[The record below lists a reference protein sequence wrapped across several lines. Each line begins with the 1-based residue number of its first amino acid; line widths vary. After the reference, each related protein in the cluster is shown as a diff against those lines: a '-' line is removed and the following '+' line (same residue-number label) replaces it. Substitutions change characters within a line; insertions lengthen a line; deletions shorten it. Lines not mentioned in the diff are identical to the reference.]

1 MNLKNTLP
9 SLLASGL
16 LLAGSACQSE
26 DAGSP
31 AASQTE
37 AQPVAAAETM
47 VTVNGEPITTDVF
60 SVYYGERM
68 RQSQGQNTPELRAR
82 ALDELVKIVVLTQ
95 EAEKQQLDRQPA
107 VAAALAFQRDQLLSR
122 LAIQEFV
129 RQSTP
134 SEEEMKKLYDE
145 QFGNYTG
152 TEYKAS
158 HILVKTEEEASA
170 LIAELG
176 EGSDF
181 AELAKEHSTGP
192 TGPKGGD
199 LGWFDADQMVPAFA
213 EAVKG
218 MEKGAYS
225 KEPVNTQFGWHV
237 ILLQD
242 TREAEPPPFEE
253 VTPQLAT
260 PLQQQAVA
268 RYVAELRQN
277 AKVELNE
284 KFIKPTAEA
293 ASETEASEAPE
304 QP

>member
-1 MNLKNTLP
+1 
-9 SLLASGL
+9 
-16 LLAGSACQSE
+16 
-26 DAGSP
+26 
-31 AASQTE
+31 
-37 AQPVAAAETM
+37 
-47 VTVNGEPITTDVF
+47 
-60 SVYYGERM
+60 
-68 RQSQGQNTPELRAR
+68 
-82 ALDELVKIVVLTQ
+82 
-95 EAEKQQLDRQPA
+95 
-107 VAAALAFQRDQLLSR
+107 
-122 LAIQEFV
+122 
-129 RQSTP
+129 
-134 SEEEMKKLYDE
+134 MKKLYDE

-170 LIAELG
+170 LITELAEG
-176 EGSDF
+176 ADF

-199 LGWFDADQMVPAFA
+199 LGWFDADQMVPAFS

-242 TREAEPPPFEE
+242 TREAEPPTFEE
-253 VTPQLAT
+253 VKPQLAT
-260 PLQQQAVA
+260 QLQQQAVA

-284 KFIKPTAEA
+284 KFIKPPAEA
-293 ASETEASEAPE
+293 ASETEAAETPE